1 MQSRSTAFR
10 ARPTRPRTVVQIGVA
25 RRRIDLLTSL
35 DALQFDEAWTRRTH
49 VDVEGLRVPVIGRAN
64 LIRNK
69 KAVGRPQDLADVARL
84 ESETPDG

>member
-49 VDVEGLRVPVIGRAN
+49 VDVEGLR
-64 LIRNK
+64 
-69 KAVGRPQDLADVARL
+69 RPPDLAAVARL
-84 ESETPDG
+84 ESETPEG